1 MNKPDRI
8 YKYEPFTSQSLQNLK
23 AQSIYFGSPLG
34 FNDPYDCALKAGIE
48 EPSDKDIEKIKTH
61 YLNDA
66 DLPVSARK
74 EFEGKSIEDLK
85 NIITRSAQ
93 AMLRTHT
100 ESFLKNKGVTCFSER
115 NDDLL
120 MWSHYGG
127 RYKGFCLEF
136 DTNFE
141 AFTKMRRVTYTNEMP
156 RINAAKMLVEN
167 DYDQILD
174 LFCTKSDAWVYE
186 KEWRSIH
193 NDVGTLFTYEAQALK
208 SVYLGPDIDRQSM
221 EIICLILSGQNP
233 EVEFWQGHRS
243 EEKFEV
249 YFEKFTYISHAEAKN
264 RGLTT

>member
-1 MNKPDRI
+1 MNKPCRI

-48 EPSDKDIEKIKTH
+48 DPSDHDIKKIREH
-61 YLNDA
+61 YLGNT
-66 DLPVSARK
+66 DLPISARN
-74 EFEGKSIEDLK
+74 EFETKSIEDLK
-85 NIITRSAQ
+85 KIIIKGARSALKIQ
-93 AMLRTHT
+93 S
-100 ESFLKNKGVTCFSER
+100 ESFLKNNGVSCFTER

-136 DTNFE
+136 NTE
-141 AFTKMRRVTYTNEMP
+141 HEPFTKLRKVTYTKEMP
-156 RINAAKMLVEN
+156 QISAAKMLIHG
-167 DYDQILD
+167 DYDQILK
-174 LFCTKSDAWVYE
+174 LFCTKSDAWWYE

-193 NDVGTLFTYEAQALK
+193 KEAGTLFTYEAQALK
-208 SVYLGPDIDRQSM
+208 SVYLGPDMDRQSM

-233 EVEFWQGHRS
+233 EVEFWRGYRS

-249 YFEKFTYISHAEAKN
+249 YFEKFTYTSHIDAKN
-264 RGLTT
+264 QGLIT